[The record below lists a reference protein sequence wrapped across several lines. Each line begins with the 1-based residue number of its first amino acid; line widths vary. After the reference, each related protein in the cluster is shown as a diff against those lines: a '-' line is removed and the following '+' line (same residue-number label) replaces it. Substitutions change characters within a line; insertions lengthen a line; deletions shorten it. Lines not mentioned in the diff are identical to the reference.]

1 MGEELNKTMVGE
13 GRLETKRRMKHKK
26 QRKDEREDTTG
37 NVRTVPPQRLLSMEK
52 NDLSLF

>member
-1 MGEELNKTMVGE
+1 MGEELNKTTVGGG

-37 NVRTVPPQRLLSMEK
+37 NVRTVPPQTLLSMEK
-52 NDLSLF
+52 DDF